1 MRFKVDEN
9 LPDEVAEL
17 LRQAGHDATT
27 IVEEALGGTRD
38 PQISLVCQQE
48 SRALITLDMGF
59 ADIRYYPP
67 NLLSGTVV
75 LRVKSQDKQT
85 VLTVVSQMIP
95 NLAEHQL
102 TGKLWIVE
110 EDRIRIR

>member
-27 IVEEALGGTRD
+27 IIEEGLGGTRD
-38 PQISLVCQQE
+38 SQIASICQQE
-48 SRALITLDMGF
+48 SRTLITLDMGF
-59 ADIRYYPP
+59 ADIRHYPP
-67 NLLSGTVV
+67 NLLPGTVV

-95 NLAEHQL
+95 NLVENQL
-102 TGKLWIVE
+102 MGKLWIVE
-110 EDRIRIR
+110 EDRVRIR